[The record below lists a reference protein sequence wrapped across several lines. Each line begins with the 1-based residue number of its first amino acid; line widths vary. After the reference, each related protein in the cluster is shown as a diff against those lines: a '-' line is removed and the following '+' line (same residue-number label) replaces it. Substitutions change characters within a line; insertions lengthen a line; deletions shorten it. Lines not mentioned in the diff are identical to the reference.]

1 MISATSSLASS
12 IPATS
17 LKVILV
23 VDSVINRARLLP
35 KDMALPPPD
44 CIWRMKKIQM
54 PTRTSMGSQE
64 INRVVYQGE
73 SSLGLAVIS
82 TFLDCRSFTR
92 SGSAGE

>member
-1 MISATSSLASS
+1 M
-12 IPATS
+12 PATS
-17 LKVILV
+17 LKVTLMV
-23 VDSVINRARLLP
+23 FSVISRARLLP

-64 INRVVYQGE
+64 ISRVVYQGE

-82 TFLDCRSFTR
+82 TPFSWRSLMR
-92 SGSAGE
+92 LGSVGE